1 MDYTGFDMQ
10 QIHLQEKEQ
19 FKKLFE
25 QEKIDKFEDRIKV
38 LETFLQTE
46 QHVTA
51 SELTALLEQSGN
63 PLSPEFVHNTL
74 KLLCFYGFAEKHSFD
89 NGMIRYEHR
98 HIGQHHD
105 HMICTKCRKII
116 EFENDQL
123 ETLQVHVAATFG
135 FHMLQHKMEIYGI
148 CAECRQERTDHLPL
162 AMAKQGEKLKI
173 QDFTGGST
181 ARMRLMTMGLRIGD
195 EIDVITNMNNGQLV
209 IAADFKR
216 LVLGRG
222 LAQKIL
228 VTPVKSSK
236 E

>member
-1 MDYTGFDMQ
+1 MQ

-25 QEKIDKFEDRIKV
+25 QQKIDNFEDRIKV
-38 LETFLQTE
+38 LEAFLQTE

-51 SELTALLEQSGN
+51 SELTTLLEQSGN
-63 PLSPEFVHNTL
+63 PLPPEFVHNTL
-74 KLLCFYGFAEKHSFD
+74 KLLCFYGFAEKHSFN
-89 NGMIRYEHR
+89 NGTIRYEHR

-123 ETLQVHVAATFG
+123 EALQVHVAAAFG

-148 CAECRQERTDHLPL
+148 CADCRQEQTDQLPL

-173 QDFTGGST
+173 QDFMGGSS
-181 ARMRLMTMGLRIGD
+181 ARMRLMTMGLRVGD

-209 IAADFKR
+209 VAADFKR

-228 VTPVKSSK
+228 VTPVKSEK
-236 E
+236 G